1 MTPARPAGRAAK
13 LDGIPRNPAMTATA
27 TNLKQQAHELIDRLP
42 DGATWDD
49 VVYEMAVRRSIERGL
64 ADADAGRLTDLK
76 DVRREFGL
84 SE

>member
-1 MTPARPAGRAAK
+1 
-13 LDGIPRNPAMTATA
+13 MTATA
-27 TNLKQQAHELIDRLP
+27 TNLKQQAHELIDQLP

>member
-1 MTPARPAGRAAK
+1 M
-13 LDGIPRNPAMTATA
+13 ATSGSA
-27 TNLKQQAHELIDRLP
+27 LKRQGHSLIDNLP
-42 DGATWDD
+42 EGATWDD

-64 ADADAGRLTDLK
+64 VDADAGRLTDVA

>member
-1 MTPARPAGRAAK
+1 
-13 LDGIPRNPAMTATA
+13 MTATSI
-27 TNLKQQAHELIDRLP
+27 NLKQQAHQLIDQLP

-64 ADADAGRLTDLK
+64 ADADAGRLTDIK

-84 SE
+84 PE

>member
-1 MTPARPAGRAAK
+1 
-13 LDGIPRNPAMTATA
+13 MTATG
-27 TNLKQQAHELIDRLP
+27 TNPKQQAHELIDRLP
-42 DGATWDD
+42 DDATWDD

-64 ADADAGRLTDLK
+64 ADADAGRLTELK

>member
-1 MTPARPAGRAAK
+1 MAM
-13 LDGIPRNPAMTATA
+13 NPEMLPMADTA
-27 TNLKQQAHELIDRLP
+27 LKQEARALIDHLP
-42 DGATWDD
+42 ETATWDD

-64 ADADAGRLTDLK
+64 VDADAGRLTDVK

>member
-1 MTPARPAGRAAK
+1 MPTSGLA
-13 LDGIPRNPAMTATA
+13 
-27 TNLKQQAHELIDRLP
+27 LKQQAHALIDNLP
-42 DGATWDD
+42 EFATWDD

-64 ADADAGRLTDLK
+64 VDADAGRLTDVA

>member
-1 MTPARPAGRAAK
+1 
-13 LDGIPRNPAMTATA
+13 MTAIA
-27 TNLKQQAHELIDRLP
+27 TNLKQQAHQLIDQLP

-64 ADADAGRLTDLK
+64 ADADAGRLTEIK

>member
-1 MTPARPAGRAAK
+1 MRPSVLREALTMPAIATP
-13 LDGIPRNPAMTATA
+13 
-27 TNLKQQAHELIDRLP
+27 LKQQAHALIDHLP
-42 DGATWDD
+42 DTATWDD

-64 ADADAGRLTDLK
+64 VDADAGRLTDVQ

>member
-1 MTPARPAGRAAK
+1 MTPARFRSRPATLAGM
-13 LDGIPRNPAMTATA
+13 PRNPAMTATA
-27 TNLKQQAHELIDRLP
+27 TNLKQQAHELIDQLP

>member
-1 MTPARPAGRAAK
+1 MAATS
-13 LDGIPRNPAMTATA
+13 A
-27 TNLKQQAHELIDRLP
+27 NLKQQAYQLIDQLP

-49 VVYEMAVRRSIERGL
+49 VVHGVAVRGSIERGL

>member
-1 MTPARPAGRAAK
+1 
-13 LDGIPRNPAMTATA
+13 MTATA